1 MVSYSDISREVGF
14 EGFRTYPTKD
24 HAKTLL
30 WELEIR
36 PNLDDFKEVLSL
48 YRFLPEAKD
57 IEEVEI
63 MCILNDALA
72 VGNEKLFEA
81 PVQPQSTTFS
91 QLQWFTNP
99 YKALR
104 AIIG

>member
-1 MVSYSDISREVGF
+1 MVSYNKVSYEVGF

-30 WELEIR
+30 WELEVR
-36 PNLDDFKEVLSL
+36 PTLEDFKEVLSL

-57 IEEVEI
+57 PEEMEI
-63 MCILNDALA
+63 VCIINDALTI
-72 VGNEKLFEA
+72 GNKRLFEQPAIHQPATFA
-81 PVQPQSTTFS
+81 P
-91 QLQWFTNP
+91 LQWLVNP